1 MRRGF
6 VTATVLFPLS
16 LALPIAAEVRFELVK
31 PEIVQARLSR
41 YKGNDRQ
48 REETLFKTFVEAG
61 CPASN
66 LSEQP
71 VPERKQ
77 SNVVCVLPGDT
88 PEEIVVGAHFDH
100 VSAGSGAVD
109 NWSGASLLPSLLQ
122 SLLGSGHKHTFVFI
136 GFSGEEDGEI
146 GSDYYV
152 KSLSSAELSHIKLMI
167 TIDTIGLGPTEVW
180 VSRSDPKAVGLLNA
194 TAQLMKLPLIG
205 VNVDGF
211 GESDEEPFIKRGLRT
226 ITIHSLTNENKRFI
240 HSELDTLSAINSHEY
255 YNTYRLLA
263 RFLSELD
270 VRESTVTTTSAGR
283 H

>member
-1 MRRGF
+1 MRGLL
-6 VTATVLFPLS
+6 TAILLFPLS
-16 LALPIAAEVRFELVK
+16 LALPIVAQVRFELVK

-48 REETLFKTFVEAG
+48 REATLFKTFVEAG
-61 CPASN
+61 CPAAN

-71 VPERKQ
+71 VPKRKQ
-77 SNVVCVLPGDT
+77 PNVICVLPGNTAD
-88 PEEIVVGAHFDH
+88 EIVIGAHFDH
-100 VSAGSGAVD
+100 VPAGSGVVD
-109 NWSGASLLPSLLQ
+109 NWSGASLLPSLFQ
-122 SLLGSGHKHTFVFI
+122 SLVGSRHNHTFVFI
-136 GFSGEEDGEI
+136 GFTGEEDGEI

-263 RFLSELD
+263 GFLSELD
-270 VRESTVTTTSAGR
+270 TRSTDSSASAGR